1 MLEKSVED
9 IYDYLKAFY
18 LNVSDFA
25 VRDFLNIEFE
35 IVNLE
40 KNFEVFCYFKLT
52 GEVNFVADDSENVLK
67 FLL

>member
-25 VRDFLNIEFE
+25 IGDFLYIELE
-35 IVNLE
+35 IVNFE
-40 KNFEVFCYFKLT
+40 TNFEVLRYFKLT
-52 GEVNFVADDSENVLK
+52 GEVNFVTDDRKNVLK